1 MYPNIPYEGLS
12 WPITQHAGVLKSEV
26 FDGLLNA
33 CLLCKGETIDA
44 EKINGYLVNNGI
56 LTANIRADS
65 NQVDAWRDYQQILSE
80 FGLIYSTRISKVL
93 TLTPIA
99 MAYLNKSLSYSELI
113 TLQLLRYQYP
123 NGHKSQLSPSLVQS
137 YGDNFNYESFTELQA
152 HYNIQIRPAALVW
165 KILYKL
171 WESGEQPI
179 LSLDEM
185 QSYAVRCSVWR
196 VQIAAKGCRSC
207 KSDFFNIRANDDAG
221 GFFVVIDPITHTL
234 FFYFVIVFRFYLTP
248 EFGISKSG
256 EKQST
261 GSLWRRFRDD
271 DIQAVG
277 DKYTFV
283 GSVCFFELIV
293 RIRVR
298 HNEGG
303 IFGDSQFFGT
313 SIETHIHG
321 FQLQGDIPC
330 ICQFHG
336 FCRCLYIVR
345 EHFSHYR

>member
-12 WPITQHAGVLKSEV
+12 WPITQHAGVLKAEV

-123 NGHKSQLSPSLVQS
+123 NGHKSQLSPSLMQS
-137 YGDNFNYESFTELQA
+137 YGENFNYESFTELQS
-152 HYNIQIRPAALVW
+152 HYNIQIRPAALIW
-165 KILYKL
+165 KLLYKL

-185 QSYAVRCSVWR
+185 QGYAVRCTDMSDYLPCTKSIIESRHGGQQLPPLTRARRNMADWTKLLSQTLLFNVSGDGNT
-196 VQIAAKGCRSC
+196 IA
-207 KSDFFNIRANDDAG
+207 
-221 GFFVVIDPITHTL
+221 L
-234 FFYFVIVFRFYLTP
+234 
-248 EFGISKSG
+248 
-256 EKQST
+256 ST
-261 GSLWRRFRDD
+261 YSIKERK
-271 DIQAVG
+271 AVG
-277 DKYTFV
+277 Y
-283 GSVCFFELIV
+283 VCSRLSNPPSFWEYK
-293 RIRVR
+293 
-298 HNEGG
+298 GG
-303 IFGDSQFFGT
+303 NFKQDWFDFYGDYDN
-313 SIETHIHG
+313 SIE
-321 FQLQGDIPC
+321 
-330 ICQFHG
+330 
-336 FCRCLYIVR
+336 YILK
-345 EHFSHYR
+345 ESK

>member
-12 WPITQHAGVLKSEV
+12 WPITQHAGVLKAEV

-44 EKINGYLVNNGI
+44 GKINGYLVNNGI

-123 NGHKSQLSPSLVQS
+123 NGHKSQLSPSLMQS
-137 YGDNFNYESFTELQA
+137 YGENFNYESFTELQA
-152 HYNIQIRPAALVW
+152 HYNIQIRPAALIW

-185 QSYAVRCSVWR
+185 QGYAVRCTDMSDYLPCTKSIIESRHGGQQLPPLTRARRNMADWTKLLSQTLLFNVSGDGNT
-196 VQIAAKGCRSC
+196 IA
-207 KSDFFNIRANDDAG
+207 
-221 GFFVVIDPITHTL
+221 L
-234 FFYFVIVFRFYLTP
+234 
-248 EFGISKSG
+248 
-256 EKQST
+256 ST
-261 GSLWRRFRDD
+261 YSIKERK
-271 DIQAVG
+271 AVG
-277 DKYTFV
+277 H
-283 GSVCFFELIV
+283 VCSHLSNPPSFWEYK
-293 RIRVR
+293 
-298 HNEGG
+298 GG
-303 IFGDSQFFGT
+303 NFKQDWFDFYGDYDN
-313 SIETHIHG
+313 SIE
-321 FQLQGDIPC
+321 
-330 ICQFHG
+330 
-336 FCRCLYIVR
+336 YILK
-345 EHFSHYR
+345 ESK